1 MKRFSEKYYS
11 QLNFP
16 QSARPGNL
24 LARIFAVILGVGAM
38 VLSLVVGAVFIA
50 IVVGFMLLIGLVVAA
65 RLWWMRR
72 KMERHAREHGDLE
85 AEYTVIQSDERRR

>member
-1 MKRFSEKYYS
+1 MKRFSEKDYS
-11 QLNFP
+11 QLNSP
-16 QSARPGNL
+16 PSAGPGSL
-24 LARIFAVILGVGAM
+24 LGRIFAVIFGVGAL

-50 IVVGFMLLIGLVVAA
+50 AVVGFMLLIGLVVAV
-65 RLWWMRR
+65 RLWWIRR